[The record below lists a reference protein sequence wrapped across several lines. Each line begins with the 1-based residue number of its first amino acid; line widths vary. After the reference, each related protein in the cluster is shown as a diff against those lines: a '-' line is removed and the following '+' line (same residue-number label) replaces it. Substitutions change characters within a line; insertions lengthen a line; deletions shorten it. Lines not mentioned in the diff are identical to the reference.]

1 MSWADRLRRLT
12 VGDPQRNVVEQL
24 VAMHRRSA
32 AQVEHLAAAAAQAPT
47 AAAER
52 ELHALAAEE
61 GTLSAAVAHAL
72 SERNAVTVAVPTS
85 ASNGVVARNHWGRL
99 VAILEACQ
107 AARAQLLLDTPRL
120 LELDPTLADLLRP
133 LLRALDTEI
142 VALRAMIARA
152 DPQAID

>member
-12 VGDPQRNVVEQL
+12 VGDPQRQVVEPL
-24 VAMHRRSA
+24 VAIHRRSA
-32 AQVEHLAAAAAQAPT
+32 AQGERLASAAAQAPN

-52 ELHALAAEE
+52 ELHALASEE
-61 GTLSAAVAHAL
+61 AKLSAAVAQAL
-72 SERNAVTVAVPTS
+72 SERNAVPVAVPSS

-99 VAILEACQ
+99 VAILQACQ

-120 LELDPTLADLLRP
+120 LELDPPLADLLRP
-133 LLRALDTEI
+133 LLRALDTE
-142 VALRAMIARA
+142 VVDLRAMIARA